1 MKKFLFVLVSF
12 LFIISPAFAEKIP
25 VKIVPIQVVST
36 HHDETQVGDWINFET
51 VNDIYVND
59 KLYIPKGKK
68 VIGIVDYV
76 HENGWL
82 ADSADITFKEFIT
95 SDINNNKINIPYN
108 LKIKGNVY
116 LEGEKR
122 EFITYTVYAF
132 EWLAFFLR
140 GPEIFIEPDTLTF
153 NIFIER

>member
-1 MKKFLFVLVSF
+1 MKKFLLVLISF
-12 LFIISPAFAEKIP
+12 LIVANPSYAEKIS
-25 VKIVPIQVVST
+25 VKIGPAQVIST
-36 HHDETQVGDWINFET
+36 HHDDTQVGDWINFET
-51 VNDIYVND
+51 LNDIYVNN

-68 VIGIVDYV
+68 VIGVVDYV

-95 SDINNNKINIPYN
+95 SDVNNKKVVIPYT

-116 LEGEKR
+116 VEGEKR
-122 EFITYTVYAF
+122 EFISYAAYAIS
-132 EWLAFFLR
+132 WLGFFLR
-140 GPEIFIEPDTLTF
+140 GPEILIEPDTLTF